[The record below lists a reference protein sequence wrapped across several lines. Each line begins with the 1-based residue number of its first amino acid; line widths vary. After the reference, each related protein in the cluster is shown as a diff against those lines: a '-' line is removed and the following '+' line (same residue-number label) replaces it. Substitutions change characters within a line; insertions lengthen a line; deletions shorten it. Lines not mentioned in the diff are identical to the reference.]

1 MLYTIGR
8 ENNTLRQ
15 EINKIR
21 EENGEKILQETVPL
35 DQSMAEE
42 MENIMEN
49 YDEDDVIQEQEEDFS
64 KKEQKT
70 KDEMKEMDRYIMEK
84 QQFL

>member
-1 MLYTIGR
+1 
-8 ENNTLRQ
+8 
-15 EINKIR
+15 
-21 EENGEKILQETVPL
+21 
-35 DQSMAEE
+35 MAEE

-84 QQFL
+84 

>member
-8 ENNTLRQ
+8 ENNRLRQ

-42 MENIMEN
+42 MEHMMED
-49 YDEDDVIQEQEEDFS
+49 YDED
-64 KKEQKT
+64 
-70 KDEMKEMDRYIMEK
+70 
-84 QQFL
+84 

>member
-84 QQFL
+84 